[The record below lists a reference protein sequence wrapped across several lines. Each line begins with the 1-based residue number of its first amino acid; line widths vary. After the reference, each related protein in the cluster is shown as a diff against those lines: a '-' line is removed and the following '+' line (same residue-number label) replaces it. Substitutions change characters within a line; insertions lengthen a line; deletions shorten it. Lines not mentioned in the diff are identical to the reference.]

1 MEHVPGGTLRD
12 LIVNMAQLPEAVASI
27 YTHQLLL
34 GLAFLHSC
42 GAAHH
47 TLCAANVLVS
57 HESGRESVVLK
68 LVNFGNG
75 NSKLL
80 SSSSSSISG
89 HTAPEVHT
97 HPFNT

>member
-12 LIVNMAQLPEAVASI
+12 LIVNMGQLPEAVASI

-47 TLCAANVLVS
+47 TLCAANVS
-57 HESGRESVVLK
+57 
-68 LVNFGNG
+68 
-75 NSKLL
+75 
-80 SSSSSSISG
+80 
-89 HTAPEVHT
+89 TAPCLLT
-97 HPFNT
+97 CHPIAECLARASRNLYHLLMCCT

>member
-47 TLCAANVLVS
+47 TLCAANVSIQRLLHS
-57 HESGRESVVLK
+57 HAILLQDMSCDTSV
-68 LVNFGNG
+68 
-75 NSKLL
+75 
-80 SSSSSSISG
+80 
-89 HTAPEVHT
+89 
-97 HPFNT
+97 